1 MQFVTEPLIKFDF
14 NENKCRKMARVKN
27 RVIAEVKCKENAEC
41 CICLDTI
48 HNKSVFWTPC
58 GHVFH
63 TKCLTRQALGLEF
76 NSQNCPMC
84 RADLQKELRPI
95 RHNRFCK
102 CSVCNKI
109 RADKAEELRLEA
121 EAAQN
126 HVYSDD
132 ELSYDSDDLEEEPT
146 EDNISQ
152 LTTVLE
158 ELGRSIPENLPENQ
172 VQNEEAVNAEA
183 VNEGV
188 IENNNEEHTE
198 DINILEENMLSSQID
213 SMSLDGE
220 LTNEHIDMCESMI
233 DSIENNNWH
242 ATRSQLEYIYSIM
255 NTYNIDREN
264 TQTSLQEI
272 ISAVGELE
280 LDEEDEEVE

>member
-1 MQFVTEPLIKFDF
+1 MQFMAEPLIKFDF
-14 NENKCRKMARVKN
+14 NENKCMKMAREKN

-84 RADLQKELRPI
+84 RADLQNELRPI
-95 RHNRFCK
+95 RHKRFCK
-102 CSVCNKI
+102 CSLCNKI

-126 HVYSDD
+126 QVYSDD
-132 ELSYDSDDLEEEPT
+132 ELSYDSDDLQEEE
-146 EDNISQ
+146 EEENISQ

-158 ELGRSIPENLPENQ
+158 ELGRSISENIPEGQ
-172 VQNEEAVNAEA
+172 VQNAEAENAEA
-183 VNEGV
+183 ENAEAENAEV
-188 IENNNEEHTE
+188 IENNNEEHRE
-198 DINILEENMLSSQID
+198 DINILPNINILEENML
-213 SMSLDGE
+213 
-220 LTNEHIDMCESMI
+220 
-233 DSIENNNWH
+233 W
-242 ATRSQLEYIYSIM
+242 
-255 NTYNIDREN
+255 
-264 TQTSLQEI
+264 
-272 ISAVGELE
+272 
-280 LDEEDEEVE
+280 